1 MTDENRSRRRDATA
15 TRAAILTSAREVF
28 ARSGYDGA
36 GLREIAA
43 GAGVTAM
50 LVSRYFGGKEQ
61 LFAEAIAAANSAPI
75 IATAGLLKSEHPG
88 AAMAEALVQ
97 ITAPG
102 ATPLDGFL
110 ILLNSAS
117 SARAA
122 QIGREV
128 IEVAPHKTVAAML
141 EGENAEQ
148 RAALILSL
156 VAGFQMMRQAI
167 GLGAL
172 ADSDPEVLTKL
183 LTPLFESLVKETS
196 SNLDF

>member
-1 MTDENRSRRRDATA
+1 MTGETRPRKRDATA
-15 TRAAILTSAREVF
+15 TRAAILASAREVF

-50 LVSRYFGGKEQ
+50 LVRRYFGDKER

-75 IATAGLLKSEHPG
+75 IATQSVLKGEHPG
-88 AAMAEALVQ
+88 AAIAEALVQ
-97 ITAPG
+97 LTAPG
-102 ATPLDGFL
+102 AKPLDGFL

-117 SARAA
+117 SVRAA
-122 QIGREV
+122 QIGRKV
-128 IEVAPHKTVAAML
+128 IESAPQKTVAALL
-141 EGENAEQ
+141 EGENVEQ

-172 ADSDPEVLTKL
+172 ADSDPRVLEDL
-183 LTPLFESLVKETS
+183 LTPLFERLVKES
-196 SNLDF
+196 

>member
-1 MTDENRSRRRDATA
+1 MTSPTRPRKRDATA
-15 TRAAILTSAREVF
+15 TRAAILTSARAVF

-50 LVSRYFGGKEQ
+50 LVRRYFGGKEQ
-61 LFAEAIAAANSAPI
+61 LFAEAIAAANSAPV
-75 IATAGLLKSEHPG
+75 IATERVLKDEHPG
-88 AAMAEALVQ
+88 AAIAEALVQ

-102 ATPLDGFL
+102 AKPLDGFL

-117 SARAA
+117 SVRAA

-128 IEVAPHKTVAAML
+128 IEIAPQKTVAAML
-141 EGENAEQ
+141 EGDNVEQ

-172 ADSDPEVLTKL
+172 ANSDPEVLANL
-183 LTPLFESLVKETS
+183 LAPLFERLVKEA
-196 SNLDF
+196 

>member
-1 MTDENRSRRRDATA
+1 MTSENRPRKRDAVA

-28 ARSGYDGA
+28 ARLGYDGA

-43 GAGVTAM
+43 RAGVTAM
-50 LVSRYFGGKEQ
+50 LVNRYFGGKEQ

-75 IATAGLLKSEHPG
+75 IATERVMKSEHPG
-88 AAMAEALVQ
+88 AAIAEALVQ

-102 ATPLDGFL
+102 AKPLDGFL
-110 ILLNSAS
+110 ILMNSAS

-128 IEVAPHKTVAAML
+128 IEVAPQRTVAAML
-141 EGENAEQ
+141 EGENVEQ

-156 VAGFQMMRQAI
+156 VAGFQMMRQEI

-172 ADSDPEVLTKL
+172 ADSDPKVLVDL
-183 LTPLFESLVKETS
+183 LAPLFERLVK
-196 SNLDF
+196 DV

>member
-1 MTDENRSRRRDATA
+1 MSENRPRKRDAVA

-28 ARSGYDGA
+28 ARLGYDGA

-43 GAGVTAM
+43 RAGVTAM
-50 LVSRYFGGKEQ
+50 LVNRYFGGKEQ

-75 IATAGLLKSEHPG
+75 IATERVMKSEHPG
-88 AAMAEALVQ
+88 AAIAEALVQ

-102 ATPLDGFL
+102 AKPLDGFL
-110 ILLNSAS
+110 ILMNSAS

-128 IEVAPHKTVAAML
+128 IEVAPQRTVAAML
-141 EGENAEQ
+141 EGENVEQ

-156 VAGFQMMRQAI
+156 VAGFQMMRQEI

-172 ADSDPEVLTKL
+172 ADSDPKVLVDL
-183 LTPLFESLVKETS
+183 LAPLFERLVK
-196 SNLDF
+196 DV

>member
-1 MTDENRSRRRDATA
+1 MTSETRSRKRDATA

-28 ARSGYDGA
+28 AHSGYDGA

-50 LVSRYFGGKEQ
+50 LVRRYFGGKEQ

-75 IATAGLLKSEHPG
+75 IATEGVLKDEHPG
-88 AAMAEALVQ
+88 AAIAEALVQ
-97 ITAPG
+97 ITARG
-102 ATPLDGFL
+102 AKPLDGFL

-117 SARAA
+117 SVRAA
-122 QIGREV
+122 QIGRDV
-128 IEVAPHKTVAAML
+128 IERAPQKTVAAML
-141 EGENAEQ
+141 EGENVEQ

-167 GLGAL
+167 GLSAL
-172 ADSDPEVLTKL
+172 ADSDPKVLEDL
-183 LTPLFESLVKETS
+183 LTPLFERLVKEV
-196 SNLDF
+196 

>member
-1 MTDENRSRRRDATA
+1 MTSENRPRRRDAAA
-15 TRAAILTSAREVF
+15 TRAAILSSAREVF
-28 ARSGYDGA
+28 ARLGYDGA

-50 LVSRYFGGKEQ
+50 LVNRYFGGKEQ

-75 IATAGLLKSEHPG
+75 IATERVLKSEHPG
-88 AAMAEALVQ
+88 AAIAEALVQ

-102 ATPLDGFL
+102 AKPLDGFL

-122 QIGREV
+122 RIGREV
-128 IEVAPHKTVAAML
+128 IEVAPQKTVAAML
-141 EGENAEQ
+141 EGENVEQ

-156 VAGFQMMRQAI
+156 VAGFQMMRQEI

-172 ADSDPEVLTKL
+172 ADSDPKVLVDL
-183 LTPLFESLVKETS
+183 LAPLFERLVK
-196 SNLDF
+196 DV

>member
-1 MTDENRSRRRDATA
+1 MTSPARPRKRDATA
-15 TRAAILTSAREVF
+15 TRAAILTSARAVF

-50 LVSRYFGGKEQ
+50 LVRRYFGGKEQ

-75 IATAGLLKSEHPG
+75 IATERVLKDEHPG
-88 AAMAEALVQ
+88 AAIAEALVQ

-102 ATPLDGFL
+102 AKPLDGFL

-117 SARAA
+117 SVRAA

-128 IEVAPHKTVAAML
+128 IEIAPQKTVAAML
-141 EGENAEQ
+141 EGENVEQ

-172 ADSDPEVLTKL
+172 ANSDPEVLANL
-183 LTPLFESLVKETS
+183 LAPLFERLVKEV
-196 SNLDF
+196 

>member
-1 MTDENRSRRRDATA
+1 MTSPTRPRKRDATA
-15 TRAAILTSAREVF
+15 TRAAILTSARAVF

-50 LVSRYFGGKEQ
+50 LVRRYFGGKEQ
-61 LFAEAIAAANSAPI
+61 LFAEAIAAANSAPV
-75 IATAGLLKSEHPG
+75 IATERVLKDEHPG
-88 AAMAEALVQ
+88 AAIAEALVQ

-102 ATPLDGFL
+102 AKPLDGFL

-117 SARAA
+117 SVRAA

-128 IEVAPHKTVAAML
+128 IEIAPQKTVAAML
-141 EGENAEQ
+141 EGENVEQ

-172 ADSDPEVLTKL
+172 ANSDPEVLANL
-183 LTPLFESLVKETS
+183 LAPLFERLVKEA
-196 SNLDF
+196 